1 MSAPEKQAVMYKPS
15 RNLGLKMGIFNNA
28 PIFNKYQFLSTSETD
43 VTDEE
48 IYESYLQVMN
58 TIQAFRDMDTEY
70 SVEPNFMSRTDFVNG
85 NLLSS
90 YVALMLVRVIQNC
103 LFMSI
108 YTPEE
113 IVDYIQKFKVLD
125 RQDGTYINL
134 MRRSEAT
141 IGEERKERFSL
152 PALNRFIDGKDRNDL
167 FNFTFS
173 SKDLK

>member
-1 MSAPEKQAVMYKPS
+1 MYKSS
-15 RNLGLKMGIFNNA
+15 RTLGLEMGIFNNA
-28 PIFNKYQFLSTSETD
+28 LIFNKYQFLSTSETD
-43 VTDEE
+43 MTDEE
-48 IYESYLQVMN
+48 IYESYLQVMD
-58 TIQAFRDMDTEY
+58 TVQAFQDMDTKY

-85 NLLSS
+85 NILSS
-90 YVALMLVRVIQNC
+90 YVAVMLVRVIRNC
-103 LFMSI
+103 LLKCI
-108 YTPEE
+108 YAPEE

>member
-1 MSAPEKQAVMYKPS
+1 
-15 RNLGLKMGIFNNA
+15 
-28 PIFNKYQFLSTSETD
+28 
-43 VTDEE
+43 
-48 IYESYLQVMN
+48 MN

-125 RQDGTYINL
+125 RQDGAYINL

-141 IGEERKERFSL
+141 IGEERKECFSL
-152 PALNRFIDGKDRNDL
+152 PTLNRFIDGMDRNDL